1 MLLILWADVHRRQRD
16 VCVIIYFLLVI
27 NGINGTV
34 IDSQQIISSNKR
46 QFSVDTD
53 YQLKMI
59 DTSLD
64 VSLYCFTS

>member
-1 MLLILWADVHRRQRD
+1 MLLIMGADVHRCQRD
-16 VCVIIYFLLVI
+16 VCVIIYFLLFI

-59 DTSLD
+59 DISLD
-64 VSLYCFTS
+64 VSFYCFTS